1 MLPVTKAEQTLIT
14 KLTEFCENAL
24 TALERI
30 SDGFELAIKVL
41 DNQNI
46 KVSDNQNNDI
56 FLRIFNA
63 LSNAKELV
71 SNFKISQDSDTLW
84 ISCKVNQKS
93 LYYRD
98 SAGTPINAKNLM
110 FALMS
115 FDSAFSENINIIHRI
130 SDTYVSDLHLMQEV
144 LHTHITNYV
153 EAK

>member
-14 KLTEFCENAL
+14 ELTEFCENAL

-46 KVSDNQNNDI
+46 EDQNNDI
-56 FLRIFNA
+56 FLRISNA
-63 LSNAKELV
+63 LSNVKELV

-84 ISCKVNQKS
+84 ISCKVNLQH

-98 SAGTPINAKNLM
+98 AADTPINAKNLM

-115 FDSAFSENINIIHRI
+115 FESAFVENINIIHDI
-130 SDTYVSDLHLMQEV
+130 SGTCISTLYYMKTA

-153 EAK
+153 EAT